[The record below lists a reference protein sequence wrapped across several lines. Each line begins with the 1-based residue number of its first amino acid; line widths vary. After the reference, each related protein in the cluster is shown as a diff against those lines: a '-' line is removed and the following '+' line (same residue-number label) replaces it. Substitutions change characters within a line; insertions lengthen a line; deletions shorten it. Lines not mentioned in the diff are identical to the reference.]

1 MEDCREIQWNG
12 LKGLLSGMVLG
23 ILSCDVFERRTSTGS
38 EPFPILIGFNVTKF
52 VLPSVFTLSE
62 TIWPKMCSKSRLKS
76 AKSLLPAD
84 VRGSKTSLLKLPIYE
99 PLTSPFYAL
108 SSPWRGGK
116 GGHAHECY
124 LAFTWCQSV
133 FSSLPP
139 PPVLDH
145 SFINVLLFDAD

>member
-1 MEDCREIQWNG
+1 MKDCREIQWNG

-99 PLTSPFYAL
+99 PLTSPFMPFPL
-108 SSPWRGGK
+108 HGGK
-116 GGHAHECY
+116 GRVATPTSVTQHSRGVNRFF
-124 LAFTWCQSV
+124 LAFLHPLYWTIRS
-133 FSSLPP
+133 
-139 PPVLDH
+139 
-145 SFINVLLFDAD
+145 